1 MEAGKPLKRGG
12 GGDRIEKSKSK
23 DDIPRVSPF

>member
-1 MEAGKPLKRGG
+1 MEAGKPLKRG